1 MGGRGREWKRK
12 LRGQERSHTGLELSG
27 SGLLGG
33 KWFNPEKL
41 REAESVERPC
51 TQGHITFLE
60 PSPEHC
66 SHRAGQPSNLWTPAL
81 GPHIGASP
89 PPLEDPAGLRVL
101 PHLAFSP
108 LSFSIL

>member
-41 REAESVERPC
+41 REDEPVERPC

-60 PSPEHC
+60 PSVLNTAHTELANHPT
-66 SHRAGQPSNLWTPAL
+66 SGPQPWVPT
-81 GPHIGASP
+81 
-89 PPLEDPAGLRVL
+89 
-101 PHLAFSP
+101 
-108 LSFSIL
+108 